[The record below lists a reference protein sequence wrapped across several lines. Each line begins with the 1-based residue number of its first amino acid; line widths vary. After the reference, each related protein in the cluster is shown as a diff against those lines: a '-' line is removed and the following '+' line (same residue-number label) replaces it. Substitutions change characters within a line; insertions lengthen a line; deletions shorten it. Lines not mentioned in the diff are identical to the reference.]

1 MRNTFGN
8 NLTITLFGESH
19 GEAVGVTI
27 DGLSSGIRIDMDF
40 LNSMMDKRKPKG
52 TISTARKESDTPR
65 IISGVF
71 NGYTTGTPLTI
82 IINNE
87 NTVSKDYES
96 TKDLAR
102 PSHADYSADKRY
114 LGYQDYRGGGHFS
127 GRLTAPI
134 VAAGAICMMQLETKG
149 IKIASHIKRIGN
161 IEDDNFNFDNID
173 AEIDKLNSQYFA
185 VLKEES
191 GQLMEQIIE
200 DARRNC
206 DSIGGVIETVVSGFP
221 EGIGEPYFDSV
232 ESIISHG
239 LFSIGGIKAVEFG
252 DGIQM
257 SQMNASK
264 ANDAF
269 RIKDGK
275 VVTLTNHNGGING
288 GISNGMPITVRSYIK
303 PTPSIARIQDT
314 INFKTMENETIEI
327 KGRHDPCIVHRI
339 RVVIDSMIAI
349 ALCDLL
355 MTRNTSL
362 SFNEVVKPCED

>member
-8 NLTITLFGESH
+8 SLTITLFGESH
-19 GEAVGVTI
+19 GEAIGVTI
-27 DGLSSGIRIDMDF
+27 DGLSSGIRIDEEF

-52 TISTARKESDTPR
+52 TISTMRKESDE
-65 IISGVF
+65 IHIVSGVF

-87 NTVSKDYES
+87 NTISKDYES

-134 VAAGAICMMQLETKG
+134 VAAGAICMMELKTRS

-161 IEDDNFNFDNID
+161 IEDDDFNFEKID
-173 AEIDKLNSQYFA
+173 TEMEKLNSQYFA
-185 VLKEES
+185 VLNDEAGEKM
-191 GQLMEQIIE
+191 QDLIE
-200 DARRNC
+200 KMRNSL
-206 DSIGGVIETVVSGFP
+206 DSVGGVIETVVTGFP
-221 EGIGEPYFDSV
+221 EGVGEPYFDSV

-239 LFSIGGIKAVEFG
+239 LFSIGAIKAVEFG
-252 DGIQM
+252 DGIMM
-257 SQMNASK
+257 SEMMGSK

-275 VVTLTNHNGGING
+275 VITMTNHNGGING
-288 GISNGMPITVRSYIK
+288 GITNGMPITIHSFIK

-314 INFKTMENETIEI
+314 VNFKTMNNETIEI

-339 RVVIDSMIAI
+339 RVVIDSMVAI
-349 ALCDLL
+349 ALTDLL
-355 MTRNTSL
+355 MMRSTTL
-362 SFNEVVKPCED
+362 TFNEDHKS